1 MVRQNSCKTF
11 NINYISTT
19 HRADVSRIFYI
30 KTWASGGT
38 GRRARLRIWWG
49 NPWRFKSSLAHQ
61 FDPEYAVLVGVV
73 VTNKPFSERFSINPA

>member
-11 NINYISTT
+11 NINYISMTY
-19 HRADVSRIFYI
+19 RADVSRIFYI
-30 KTWASGGT
+30 KTWAGGGT

-61 FDPEYAVLVGVV
+61 FDPEYKEKISPEESG
-73 VTNKPFSERFSINPA
+73 